1 MQRGVMRGSLLAGV
15 AAGVVLALVT
25 AGAQAPAGQLSSELI
40 FPLEHWHNH
49 SSSVVQHPEG
59 HLLVTWFHGSGERT
73 ADDVE
78 LQYAWQRAGSRTW
91 SPPAQLADTPGYPD
105 TNPTLFVDRT
115 AKLWLLW
122 PTILANEWHTALMK
136 VKTATRWPVGAA
148 PAWDTSEVMHLTPGD
163 RFAEVMRRDMDRLA
177 MVVPAGQDA
186 GKLRAYVDKIKADA
200 GDKLTRRL
208 GWMTRVHPLQLA
220 DGRII
225 VPLYSDGFDC
235 SLMALSDDGGATWT
249 VSDPLV
255 GGANIQPALAQRR
268 DGTIVAYMR
277 DNGPPPKRIHVSESR
292 DRGQTWSQV
301 TDHALPNPG
310 TSVDVVVLSNGRWV
324 LVYNDLERGRHSLAV
339 SLSTDQGR
347 TWSAT
352 RHLERDADGVPES
365 ERGQYHY
372 PSIMQARD
380 GTIHVT
386 YSYFAPKTETRID
399 AQGRAVRKAIKH
411 AAFDEA
417 WITSR

>member
-1 MQRGVMRGSLLAGV
+1 MHRQGKAAVLAAVV
-15 AAGVVLALVT
+15 AAT
-25 AGAQAPAGQLSSELI
+25 AGLAAQAPAGRHHAEFV

-49 SSSVVQHPEG
+49 SSSVVEHPDG

-78 LQYAWQRAGSRTW
+78 LQYAWQRAGAATW
-91 SPPAQLADTPGYPD
+91 TAPARLADTPGYPD
-105 TNPTLFVDRT
+105 TNPTLFVDRS

-136 VKTATRWPVGAA
+136 VKTASRWPVGQA
-148 PAWDTSEVMHLTPGD
+148 PAWETSEVMHLTPGD
-163 RFAEVMRRDMDRLA
+163 RFADVMRRDMDRLA
-177 MVVPAGQDA
+177 ATPMAGQDA
-186 GKLRAYVDKIKADA
+186 TKLRAYVDKLKADA

-235 SLMALSDDGGATWT
+235 SLMAITDDGGATWA

-292 DRGQTWSQV
+292 DRGETWSQV
-301 TDHALPNPG
+301 RDMDLANPG
-310 TSVDVVVLSNGRWV
+310 TSVDVVVLKNGHWA

-339 SLSTDQGR
+339 SLSTDEGR
-347 TWSAT
+347 TWTAT
-352 RHLERDADGVPES
+352 RHLERDADGLPEA

-372 PSIMQARD
+372 PSILQTRD
-380 GTIHVT
+380 GLIHVT
-386 YSYFAPKTETRID
+386 YSYFAPKSETRTD
-399 AQGRAVRKAIKH
+399 AQGRAVRKSIKH

-417 WITSR
+417 WLRHAGR